1 VAGGGLVTLIVAR
14 LLRWKLLGRRFSI
27 GAPRMIVR
35 SHLPW
40 PLRWAFVAVMLG
52 FSAALAVWAFE
63 TGKSLAGVGRDAQDE
78 LLRLR
83 AEVTQLRAQRDRA
96 QAVANS
102 SESLL
107 KAEQAAQQRLAEQIK
122 QAEAEVLSVKADLGF
137 FERLLP
143 AASGGD
149 GVAVRA
155 FQVEV
160 LAPGQL
166 RYQVLVMQPGR
177 AAPEFHGRYDVLLTG
192 TQDGKP
198 WSASLPGGP
207 KPLQVKQY
215 ARLEGLIDHPAQAVV
230 KTAQLRLT
238 DNKGLV
244 AATQNVRL

>member
-1 VAGGGLVTLIVAR
+1 
-14 LLRWKLLGRRFSI
+14 
-27 GAPRMIVR
+27 MIVR

-83 AEVTQLRAQRDRA
+83 AEVTQLREQRDRA

-107 KAEQAAQQRLAEQIK
+107 KAEQAAQRRLAEQLK
-122 QAEAEVLSVKADLGF
+122 QAESEAMTLKADLGF

-143 AASGGD
+143 AGSGEGL
-149 GVAVRA
+149 AVRA
-155 FQVEV
+155 FQVEAI
-160 LAPGQL
+160 APGQL

-177 AAPEFHGRYDVLLTG
+177 AAPEFQGRYDVLLSG

-207 KPLQVKQY
+207 KPLQVKQV
-215 ARLEGLIDHPAQAVV
+215 ARLEGLIEHPAQAVV

>member
-1 VAGGGLVTLIVAR
+1 
-14 LLRWKLLGRRFSI
+14 
-27 GAPRMIVR
+27 MIVR

-83 AEVTQLRAQRDRA
+83 AEVTQLREQRDRA

-107 KAEQAAQQRLAEQIK
+107 KAEQAAQRRLAEQIK
-122 QAEAEVLSVKADLGF
+122 LSEAEALSLKADLGF

-143 AASGGD
+143 AGSGD
-149 GVAVRA
+149 GLAVRA
-155 FQVEV
+155 FQVEAI
-160 LAPGQL
+160 APGQL

-177 AAPEFHGRYDVLLTG
+177 AAPEFQGRYDVLLTG

-207 KPLQVKQY
+207 KPVQIKQY

-238 DNKGLV
+238 DSKGLV